1 MYIFHKHKN
10 KHYINN
16 FNFIK
21 ILYFIK
27 NIKESI

>member
-21 ILYFIK
+21 ILK